1 VAADAVEDMVEGEGF
16 VSLCASLCLGA
27 SDKKRYPH
35 RGICMRDHAYKG
47 VNGVRFVIDI
57 TILIFLSAIMS
68 TDASLRAYQQELSR
82 VLRQNPSII
91 HFILSLRQLLSHHRL
106 RMEEKNCP

>member
-1 VAADAVEDMVEGEGF
+1 
-16 VSLCASLCLGA
+16 LCASLCLGA

-47 VNGVRFVIDI
+47 VNGVRFVIAI

-68 TDASLRAYQQELSR
+68 TDASLRAYPTRAKPSTSAESEYYSFHTIPSAITFPPSFADGGEEL
-82 VLRQNPSII
+82 PIG
-91 HFILSLRQLLSHHRL
+91 FLSSAG
-106 RMEEKNCP
+106 

>member
-1 VAADAVEDMVEGEGF
+1 MAADAVEDMVEGEGF

-35 RGICMRDHAYKG
+35 RGICMREHAYKG
-47 VNGVRFVIDI
+47 VKGVLFVMAI
-57 TILIFLSAIMS
+57 TIYSFLSPTLS

-82 VLRQNPSII
+82 VRRQNPSII
-91 HFILSLRQLLSHHRL
+91 HFILSLRQLLSHFRL
-106 RMEEKNCP
+106 RMEEINCP